1 MSPAQLSTYAKYK
14 EAKEKRSER
23 RAKKRFSGFQ
33 KLCFVYLFAVF
44 ALPQYFGIQLPGFAL
59 TAQRM
64 ALICVFVA
72 IFINQ
77 KRADEFFIT
86 NTGPML
92 GSVAIA
98 VPFIFISLATAIF
111 RSDPNSFFN
120 FFVDAFLP
128 MIIMMYLAAKVF
140 TLEELLRF
148 LKIVLI
154 VVCIT
159 CYLDALVLH
168 RNPYDFIHTI
178 KSIAGGSTFRA
189 SSYRVAAMTSHPIAL
204 GMYFVLMTPLMCI
217 DVDRRRINIAK
228 NWGLLLLISGSM
240 LLCGSRMPQATFLVE
255 LVALF
260 MLTERDVKRAIVPY
274 MLVFG
279 TFAVLVIYLLRDES
293 HIRRYVIL
301 NVYQMV
307 DSVFGTTF
315 VLEEFGY
322 WQWKYIQS
330 WDYRNLLPLLLFSDD
345 YDPLLGLGVKAAN
358 YDNFSAVIDGRVV
371 ASIDNYYVIQYL
383 QFAWPGLIAM
393 VMVFLYTLK
402 RCVVGLFDKSNVV
415 CRALLVSACLY
426 FVNLWFVADL
436 GTFKYAFSL
445 FALVYVYSRGE
456 GLTRKAD
463 EPEEP
468 NGSLVTARTA
478 RRREKGFRTVCAQCR

>member
-1 MSPAQLSTYAKYK
+1 MDK
-14 EAKEKRSER
+14 

-33 KLCFVYLFAVF
+33 YLCFVYLFAVF
-44 ALPQYFGIQLPGFAL
+44 ALPQYFGVQLPGFAM

-64 ALICVFVA
+64 ALICVLIA

-77 KRADEFFIT
+77 KRVDAFFIT

-92 GSVAIA
+92 GSVAIML
-98 VPFIFISLATAIF
+98 PFVFISLATAIL

-120 FFVDAFLP
+120 FFIDAFLP
-128 MIIMMYLAAKVF
+128 MLIMMYLASNVF
-140 TLEELLRF
+140 TLDELMRF
-148 LKIVLI
+148 LKIVLM

-168 RNPYDFIHTI
+168 RNPYSFIHTI
-178 KSIAGGSTFRA
+178 QSISGGSTYRA

-204 GMYFVLMTPLMCI
+204 GMYFVIMTPLMCI
-217 DVDRRRINIAK
+217 DVDRRKINIAEH
-228 NWGLLLLISGSM
+228 WGLLLLICGSM

-260 MLTERDVKRAIVPY
+260 ILTERDVKRVILPY

-279 TFAVLVIYLLRDES
+279 AFAVLVIYLLRDES
-293 HIRRYVIL
+293 HIRSYVIL
-301 NVYQMV
+301 NVYQMM
-307 DSVFGTTF
+307 DTVFGTTF

-345 YDPLLGLGVKAAN
+345 YNPLLGLGVKAAN
-358 YDNFSAVIDGRVV
+358 YDNFSAVVGGRVIV
-371 ASIDNYYVIQYL
+371 SIDNYYVIQYL

-393 VMVFLYTLK
+393 IAVFLHALK
-402 RCVVGLFDKSNVV
+402 CCVVGLFDNSNAV
-415 CRALLVSACLY
+415 CRALFVSVCLY
-426 FVNLWFVADL
+426 FINLWFVADL

-445 FALVYVYSRGE
+445 FGLAFVYSRGE
-456 GLTRKAD
+456 GLNRLSSKS
-463 EPEEP
+463 EEAENYSP
-468 NGSLVTARTA
+468 MTGRYGGQGGYLRNS
-478 RRREKGFRTVCAQCR
+478 TV